1 MRLGTNS
8 SNEFLQSLNKKN
20 QEIQKLYVDHIKN
33 LTKTVQIKVMLG
45 DSTVTDQSTFDPQEI
60 KNFYDKIIK
69 NLRDWSIQNITI
81 TNNEDI
87 RRIFTKFEIREGNYL
102 LSGHLSQQFHVLL
115 YYKPEQRV
123 IECQKELSEIIEN
136 TKDKEAELANLGD
149 QFVINK
155 LKELGYKDLDN
166 QKLFEI
172 FFNNDEVREK
182 IYSEIEQQSDVDF
195 QKLSKKKVELF
206 NELDSFLMET
216 YQTTPI
222 LIDDARLVTGE
233 EGCLCTFD
241 LEHIKNKNKEGLF
254 DSKKIP
260 QIVKQKIIERLDQI
274 EKFLRF
280 YKLSFISEN

>member
-87 RRIFTKFEIREGNYL
+87 RRIFTKFEVREGNYL

-206 NELDSFLMET
+206 NELDSYLIET

-260 QIVKQKIIERLDQI
+260 QIVKQKIIERLAQI
-274 EKFLRF
+274 EKILR
-280 YKLSFISEN
+280 L

>member
-1 MRLGTNS
+1 MRLGTDL

-87 RRIFTKFEIREGNYL
+87 RRIFTKFEVREGNYL

-136 TKDKEAELANLGD
+136 TRDKEAEIADLGD

-260 QIVKQKIIERLDQI
+260 QNVKQKIIERLDQI
-274 EKFLRF
+274 ENFLR
-280 YKLSFISEN
+280 L

>member
-1 MRLGTNS
+1 MRLGTDS

-260 QIVKQKIIERLDQI
+260 QNVKQKIIERLDQI
-274 EKFLRF
+274 EKFLR
-280 YKLSFISEN
+280 L

>member
-1 MRLGTNS
+1 VRLGTDS

-45 DSTVTDQSTFDPQEI
+45 DSTITDQSTFDPQEI
-60 KNFYDKIIK
+60 KNFYEKIIK

-123 IECQKELSEIIEN
+123 IESQKELSEIIEN

-149 QFVINK
+149 QFVLNK

-172 FFNNDEVREK
+172 FFNDDEVREK

-206 NELDSFLMET
+206 NELDSYLMET

-260 QIVKQKIIERLDQI
+260 QNVKQKIIERLDQI
-274 EKFLRF
+274 EKIL
-280 YKLSFISEN
+280 KL

>member
-1 MRLGTNS
+1 VRLGTDL

-87 RRIFTKFEIREGNYL
+87 RRIFTKFEVREGNYL

-136 TKDKEAELANLGD
+136 TRDKEAEIADLGD

-260 QIVKQKIIERLDQI
+260 QNVKQKIIERLDQI
-274 EKFLRF
+274 ENFLR
-280 YKLSFISEN
+280 L

>member
-1 MRLGTNS
+1 MRLGTDS

-45 DSTVTDQSTFDPQEI
+45 DSTITDQSTFDPQEI
-60 KNFYDKIIK
+60 KNFYEKIIK

-123 IECQKELSEIIEN
+123 IESQKELSEIIEN

-149 QFVINK
+149 QFVLNK

-206 NELDSFLMET
+206 NELDSYLMET

-260 QIVKQKIIERLDQI
+260 QNVKQKIIERLDQI
-274 EKFLRF
+274 EKIL
-280 YKLSFISEN
+280 KL

>member
-1 MRLGTNS
+1 MRLGTDS

-20 QEIQKLYVDHIKN
+20 QEIQKLYVDHVKN

-87 RRIFTKFEIREGNYL
+87 RRIFTKFEVREGNYL

-136 TKDKEAELANLGD
+136 TKDKEAEIADLGD

-260 QIVKQKIIERLDQI
+260 QNVKQKIIERLDQI
-274 EKFLRF
+274 EKFLR
-280 YKLSFISEN
+280 L

>member
-87 RRIFTKFEIREGNYL
+87 RRIFTKFEVREGNYL

-206 NELDSFLMET
+206 NELDNFLMET

-260 QIVKQKIIERLDQI
+260 QNVKQKIIERLDQI
-274 EKFLRF
+274 EKFLRLE
-280 YKLSFISEN
+280 KLSFISEN

>member
-1 MRLGTNS
+1 MRLGTDL

-87 RRIFTKFEIREGNYL
+87 RRIFTKFEVREGNYL

-136 TKDKEAELANLGD
+136 TRDKEAEIADLGD

-260 QIVKQKIIERLDQI
+260 QNVKQKITERLDQI
-274 EKFLRF
+274 EKFLR
-280 YKLSFISEN
+280 L

>member
-1 MRLGTNS
+1 MRLGTDS
-8 SNEFLQSLNKKN
+8 SNDFLQSLNKKN
-20 QEIQKLYVDHIKN
+20 EEIQKFFLDHMKN
-33 LTKTVQIKVMLG
+33 HTKTVQIKVMLG
-45 DSTVTDQSTFDPQEI
+45 DGTISDQTTFDPQEI
-60 KNFYDKIIK
+60 KNFFEKIIK
-69 NLRDWSIQNITI
+69 NLPDWTIQNISI

-102 LSGHLSQQFHVLL
+102 LSGHLSVQFHVLL
-115 YYKPEQRV
+115 YYKPEHRV
-123 IECQKELSEIIEN
+123 IDCQKELSDTIEN
-136 TKDKEAELANLGD
+136 TKDQEAELANLGD
-149 QFVINK
+149 QFVLNK

-172 FFNNDEVREK
+172 FFNNEAIREK

-195 QKLSKKKVELF
+195 QKLSKKKLDLF
-206 NELDSFLMET
+206 NELDNYLIET

-260 QIVKQKIIERLDQI
+260 ENVKQKIIERLDQI
-274 EKFLRF
+274 EKFLR
-280 YKLSFISEN
+280 L

>member
-1 MRLGTNS
+1 VRLGTDS
-8 SNEFLQSLNKKN
+8 SNDFLQSLNKKN

-33 LTKTVQIKVMLG
+33 LIKTVQIKVMLG

-136 TKDKEAELANLGD
+136 TKDKEAELADLGD

-195 QKLSKKKVELF
+195 QKLSKKKLELF

-233 EGCLCTFD
+233 EGCLCTLD

-260 QIVKQKIIERLDQI
+260 QNVKQKIIERLDQI
-274 EKFLRF
+274 ENFLR
-280 YKLSFISEN
+280 L

>member
-1 MRLGTNS
+1 MRLGTSS

-87 RRIFTKFEIREGNYL
+87 RRIFTKFEVREGNYI

-123 IECQKELSEIIEN
+123 LECQKELSEIIEN
-136 TKDKEAELANLGD
+136 TKDKETELANLGD

-195 QKLSKKKVELF
+195 RKLSKKKVELF
-206 NELDSFLMET
+206 NELDSYLMET

-274 EKFLRF
+274 EKFLR
-280 YKLSFISEN
+280 L

>member
-1 MRLGTNS
+1 VRLGTNS

-123 IECQKELSEIIEN
+123 IDCQKELSEIIEN

-149 QFVINK
+149 QFVLNK

-172 FFNNDEVREK
+172 FFNNDKVREK
-182 IYSEIEQQSDVDF
+182 IYSDIEQQSDVDF

-206 NELDSFLMET
+206 NELDSYLMET

-233 EGCLCTFD
+233 EGCMCTFD

-260 QIVKQKIIERLDQI
+260 KNVKQKIIERLDQF
-274 EKFLRF
+274 EKFLR
-280 YKLSFISEN
+280 L

>member
-1 MRLGTNS
+1 VRLGTS
-8 SNEFLQSLNKKN
+8 LSNEFLQSLNKKN
-20 QEIQKLYVDHIKN
+20 QEIQELYVDHIKN

-45 DSTVTDQSTFDPQEI
+45 DSTITDQSTFDPHEI

-69 NLRDWSIQNITI
+69 NLRDWGIQNITI

-87 RRIFTKFEIREGNYL
+87 RRIFTKFEVREGNYL

-123 IECQKELSEIIEN
+123 LECQKELSEIIEN

-195 QKLSKKKVELF
+195 RKLSKKKVELF
-206 NELDSFLMET
+206 NELDNYLMET

-260 QIVKQKIIERLDQI
+260 QIVKQKIIERLAQI
-274 EKFLRF
+274 EKIMRL
-280 YKLSFISEN
+280 

>member
-1 MRLGTNS
+1 MRLGTSS

-45 DSTVTDQSTFDPQEI
+45 DSTVTDQSTFDPQEL

-87 RRIFTKFEIREGNYL
+87 RRIFTKFEVREGNYI

-123 IECQKELSEIIEN
+123 LECQKELSEIIEN
-136 TKDKEAELANLGD
+136 TKDKETELANLGD

-195 QKLSKKKVELF
+195 RKLSKKKVELF

-260 QIVKQKIIERLDQI
+260 QNVKQKIIERLDQI
-274 EKFLRF
+274 EKFLRLE
-280 YKLSFISEN
+280 KLSFISEN

>member
-1 MRLGTNS
+1 VRLGTDS

-33 LTKTVQIKVMLG
+33 LIKTVQIKVMLG

-136 TKDKEAELANLGD
+136 TKDKEVELANLDD

-182 IYSEIEQQSDVDF
+182 IYSEIEQQSDIDF

-206 NELDSFLMET
+206 NELDSYLMET
-216 YQTTPI
+216 YQTTSI

-260 QIVKQKIIERLDQI
+260 QIVKQKIIERLAQI
-274 EKFLRF
+274 EKIVRL
-280 YKLSFISEN
+280 

>member
-87 RRIFTKFEIREGNYL
+87 RRIFTKFEVREGNYL

-123 IECQKELSEIIEN
+123 IDCQKELSEIIEN

-206 NELDSFLMET
+206 NELDSYLMET

-260 QIVKQKIIERLDQI
+260 QNVKQKIIERLDQI
-274 EKFLRF
+274 EKFLR
-280 YKLSFISEN
+280 L

>member
-1 MRLGTNS
+1 VRLGTDS
-8 SNEFLQSLNKKN
+8 SNDFLQSLNKKN
-20 QEIQKLYVDHIKN
+20 EEIQKFFLDHMKN
-33 LTKTVQIKVMLG
+33 HTKTVQIKVMLG
-45 DSTVTDQSTFDPQEI
+45 DGTISDQTTFDPQEI
-60 KNFYDKIIK
+60 KNFFEKIIK
-69 NLRDWSIQNITI
+69 NLPDWTIQNISI

-102 LSGHLSQQFHVLL
+102 LSGHLSVQFHVLL
-115 YYKPEQRV
+115 YYKPEHRV
-123 IECQKELSEIIEN
+123 IDCQKELSDTIEN
-136 TKDKEAELANLGD
+136 TKDQEAELANLGD
-149 QFVINK
+149 QFVLNK

-172 FFNNDEVREK
+172 FFNNEAIREK

-195 QKLSKKKVELF
+195 QKLSKKKLDLF
-206 NELDSFLMET
+206 NELDNYLIET

-260 QIVKQKIIERLDQI
+260 ENVKQKIIERLDQI
-274 EKFLRF
+274 EKFLR
-280 YKLSFISEN
+280 L

>member
-8 SNEFLQSLNKKN
+8 SNEFLQNLNKKN

-87 RRIFTKFEIREGNYL
+87 RRIFTKFEVREGNYL

-206 NELDSFLMET
+206 NELDSYLMET

-260 QIVKQKIIERLDQI
+260 QNVKQKIIERLDQI
-274 EKFLRF
+274 EKFLRLE
-280 YKLSFISEN
+280 KLSFISEN

>member
-1 MRLGTNS
+1 MRLGTDS

-87 RRIFTKFEIREGNYL
+87 RRIFTKFEVREGNYL

-136 TKDKEAELANLGD
+136 TKDKEAEIADLGD

-206 NELDSFLMET
+206 NELDSYLMET

-260 QIVKQKIIERLDQI
+260 QNVKQKIIERLDQI
-274 EKFLRF
+274 EKFLR
-280 YKLSFISEN
+280 L

>member
-1 MRLGTNS
+1 VRLGTNS

-69 NLRDWSIQNITI
+69 NLRDWNIQNITI

-149 QFVINK
+149 QFVINR

-206 NELDSFLMET
+206 NELDSYLMET

-260 QIVKQKIIERLDQI
+260 QIIKQKIIERLDQI
-274 EKFLRF
+274 EKFLR
-280 YKLSFISEN
+280 L

>member
-1 MRLGTNS
+1 MRLGTDS

-45 DSTVTDQSTFDPQEI
+45 DSTVTDQLTFDPQEI

-87 RRIFTKFEIREGNYL
+87 RRIFTKFEVREGNYI

-123 IECQKELSEIIEN
+123 IDCQKELSEIIEN

-149 QFVINK
+149 QFIINK

-172 FFNNDEVREK
+172 LFNNDEVRKK

-206 NELDSFLMET
+206 NELDSYLMET

-260 QIVKQKIIERLDQI
+260 QNVKQKIIERLDQI
-274 EKFLRF
+274 EKCLR
-280 YKLSFISEN
+280 L

>member
-1 MRLGTNS
+1 VRLGTDS

-20 QEIQKLYVDHIKN
+20 QEIQKLYVDHVKN

-45 DSTVTDQSTFDPQEI
+45 DSTVTDQLTFDPQEI

-69 NLRDWSIQNITI
+69 NLLDWSVQNITI

-87 RRIFTKFEIREGNYL
+87 RRIFTKFEVREGNYI

-136 TKDKEAELANLGD
+136 TKDKEAEIADLGD

-260 QIVKQKIIERLDQI
+260 QNVKQKIIERLDQI
-274 EKFLRF
+274 EKFLR
-280 YKLSFISEN
+280 L

>member
-1 MRLGTNS
+1 MRLGTDS

-195 QKLSKKKVELF
+195 QKLSKKKLELF

-233 EGCLCTFD
+233 EGCLCTLD
-241 LEHIKNKNKEGLF
+241 LEYIKNKNKEGLF

-260 QIVKQKIIERLDQI
+260 QNVKQKIIERLDQI
-274 EKFLRF
+274 ENFLR
-280 YKLSFISEN
+280 L

>member
-1 MRLGTNS
+1 MRLGTDS
-8 SNEFLQSLNKKN
+8 SNDFLQSLNTKN
-20 QEIQKLYVDHIKN
+20 EEIQKLFLDQMKN

-45 DSTVTDQSTFDPQEI
+45 DSTVTGQTTFDPQEI
-60 KNFYDKIIK
+60 RNFFEKIIK
-69 NLRDWSIQNITI
+69 NLKEWKIQNITI

-102 LSGHLSQQFHVLL
+102 LSGHLSVQFHVLL
-115 YYKPEQRV
+115 YYKPEHRV
-123 IECQKELSEIIEN
+123 IDCQKELSEIIEN
-136 TKDKEAELANLGD
+136 TKDKESELANLGD

-166 QKLFEI
+166 QQLFEI
-172 FFNNDEVREK
+172 FFNNDDIREK
-182 IYSEIEQQSDVDF
+182 IYQEIEQKSDVDF

-206 NELDSFLMET
+206 NELDSYLMET

-241 LEHIKNKNKEGLF
+241 LEFIRNKNKEGLF
-254 DSKKIP
+254 DPKKIP
-260 QIVKQKIIERLDQI
+260 ENVQQKLLDRLDQI
-274 EKFLRF
+274 K
-280 YKLSFISEN
+280 KILS

>member
-1 MRLGTNS
+1 MRLGTDS

-33 LTKTVQIKVMLG
+33 LIKTVQIKVMLG

-136 TKDKEAELANLGD
+136 TKDKEVELANLDD

-182 IYSEIEQQSDVDF
+182 IYSEIEQQSDIDF

-206 NELDSFLMET
+206 NELDSYLMET
-216 YQTTPI
+216 YQTTSI

-260 QIVKQKIIERLDQI
+260 QIVKQKIIERLAQI
-274 EKFLRF
+274 EKIVRL
-280 YKLSFISEN
+280 

>member
-87 RRIFTKFEIREGNYL
+87 RRIFTKFEVREGNYL

-206 NELDSFLMET
+206 NELDSYLMET

-260 QIVKQKIIERLDQI
+260 QNVKQKIIERLDQI
-274 EKFLRF
+274 EKFLR
-280 YKLSFISEN
+280 L

>member
-1 MRLGTNS
+1 VRLGTNS

-87 RRIFTKFEIREGNYL
+87 RRIFTKFEIREGNYV

-195 QKLSKKKVELF
+195 RKLSKKKVELF

-260 QIVKQKIIERLDQI
+260 QNVKQKIIERLDQI
-274 EKFLRF
+274 EKFLRLE
-280 YKLSFISEN
+280 KLSFISEN